1 MATGL
6 THKIKIVD
14 SIQTALPYQVERQ
27 TYKNFDENLLLR
39 ILPEDLRVS
48 KKRNRVRN
56 TTIFLVDASGSSASK
71 RLGEA
76 KGAVELLLAECYI
89 RRDEV
94 ALISFRGKHSDL
106 LLEPTRSLVRAK
118 KCLRGVERWRRYSDG
133 YSLRACIQSVLLRVK
148 PWENPRI
155 SYSK

>member
-1 MATGL
+1 MAPGL
-6 THKIKIVD
+6 PHKIKIVD
-14 SIQTALPYQVERQ
+14 SIQAALPIKWKDKPIKTLMKVC
-27 TYKNFDENLLLR
+27 LR

-94 ALISFRGKHSDL
+94 ALFHSG
-106 LLEPTRSLVRAK
+106 ESAVI
-118 KCLRGVERWRRYSDG
+118 Y
-133 YSLRACIQSVLLRVK
+133 Y
-148 PWENPRI
+148 
-155 SYSK
+155 